1 MVTRGERGGG
11 INWEIEIDVYALL
24 HIKWASQVMLVIK
37 NPLANKGD
45 VRDASSV
52 PGLR

>member
-11 INWEIEIDVYALL
+11 INWEIKIDIYTLL
-24 HIKWASQVMLVIK
+24 YIKWASQVMLVIK
-37 NPLANKGD
+37 NPPANKGD
-45 VRDASSV
+45 VRDAGWI